1 MQHLQKRL
9 AVNVL
14 EGMENLH
21 LLSWKG
27 FVKRTNSYV
36 KRMHSYQDSARK
48 TKGSASRFESWVKM
62 GLRTRE
68 LYLEV
73 NGGGTVRVSTIEDEC

>member
-1 MQHLQKRL
+1 M
-9 AVNVL
+9 
-14 EGMENLH
+14 H

-27 FVKRTNSYV
+27 FVKRMNSYV
-36 KRMHSYQDSARK
+36 KRMNSYQDSARK

-62 GLRTRE
+62 GLGTRE

-73 NGGGTVRVSTIEDEC
+73 NGGTVRVSTIEDEC